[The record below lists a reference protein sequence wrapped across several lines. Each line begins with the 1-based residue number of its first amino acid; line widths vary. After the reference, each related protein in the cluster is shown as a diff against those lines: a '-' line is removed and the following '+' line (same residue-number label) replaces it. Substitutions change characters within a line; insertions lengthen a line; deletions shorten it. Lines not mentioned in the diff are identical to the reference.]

1 VTLEIMMPFYG
12 RPDHFR
18 IAVESVLA
26 QTSRAWRL
34 TVVDDVYPDLEPGKW
49 VAGLKDK
56 RITYVRN
63 KQNLRPSRNYNKS
76 VGLTREPFVTIM
88 GCDDAMLPNYVERVA
103 ELISAHPDAD
113 IIQPGVGVIN
123 ENGDPSHPLADRV
136 KALLRSTG
144 SGTSVIS
151 GEPLVTSLL
160 RGNWTYFP
168 SLVWRTEKIAAFT
181 FREDLNVV
189 QDIDMILNILL
200 DGGTMVVDD
209 QQVFSYRRHSASYSA
224 TTGFDG
230 TKFAQERQLFTEM
243 AARCDALG
251 WKRAAKVARAHTLS
265 RANALMELP
274 RAILSGDKQA
284 RSNLTR
290 HVLGRT
296 YRDVS

>member
-1 VTLEIMMPFYG
+1 MMPFYG
-12 RPDHFR
+12 SPEQFR

-26 QTSRAWRL
+26 QTSPDWRL

-49 VAGLKDK
+49 VSALGDK
-56 RITYVRN
+56 RINYVRN
-63 KQNLRPSRNYNKS
+63 TENLRPSRNYNKA

-88 GCDDAMLPNYVERVA
+88 GCDDALLPTYVERVVALIA
-103 ELISAHPDAD
+103 EHPDAD
-113 IIQPGVGVIN
+113 IIQPGVRVID
-123 ENGDPSHPLADRV
+123 ENGNFANPPADRV
-136 KALLRSTG
+136 KARIRSTPP
-144 SGTSVIS
+144 GTCELS

-168 SLVWRTEKIAAFT
+168 SLVWRTEQIAKFK

-209 QQVFSYRRHSASYSA
+209 QPVFSYRRHSSSYSA

-230 TKFAQERQLFTEM
+230 TKFAQERQMFNEM

-251 WKRAAKVARAHTLS
+251 WGRAAKVARAHTLS

-274 RAILSGDKQA
+274 RAIISGDRRAQ
-284 RSNLTR
+284 SNLTR
-290 HVLGRT
+290 HVLGRP
-296 YRDVS
+296 YRDFS

>member
-1 VTLEIMMPFYG
+1 MMPFYG

-26 QTSRAWRL
+26 QTSPDWRL
-34 TVVDDVYPDLEPGKW
+34 TVVDDVYPDLEPGQW
-49 VAGLKDK
+49 VSALGDK

-63 KQNLRPSRNYNKS
+63 TENLRPSRNYNKS
-76 VGLTREPFVTIM
+76 VGLTRESFVTIM

-103 ELISAHPDAD
+103 ELIAAHPDAD

-123 ENGDPSHPLADRV
+123 ENGESSHPPADRI

-144 SGTSVIS
+144 HGTSVLS
-151 GEPLVTSLL
+151 GETVVTSLL

-168 SLVWRTEKIAAFT
+168 SLLWRTEKIAAFT

-209 QQVFSYRRHSASYSA
+209 QPVFSYRRHSASYSA
-224 TTGFDG
+224 TTGSDG

-251 WKRAAKVARAHTLS
+251 WKRAARVARAHTLS
-265 RANALMELP
+265 RADALMQLP
-274 RAILSGDKQA
+274 RAVFAGNKQA
-284 RSNLTR
+284 GSNLAR
-290 HVLGRT
+290 HVLGRP
-296 YRDVS
+296 YRDFS

>member
-1 VTLEIMMPFYG
+1 MMPFYG

-26 QTSRAWRL
+26 QTSPDWRL

-56 RITYVRN
+56 RVTYVRN
-63 KQNLRPSRNYNKS
+63 KENLRPSRNYNKS
-76 VGLTREPFVTIM
+76 VGLTREPFVMIM
-88 GCDDAMLPNYVERVA
+88 GCDDAMLPTYVERIA
-103 ELISAHPDAD
+103 QLIAAHPEAD
-113 IIQPGVGVIN
+113 IIQPGVRVID
-123 ENGDPSHPLADRV
+123 ENGEYSNPPADRI
-136 KALLRSTG
+136 KARIRSTAP
-144 SGTSVIS
+144 GTSVLS

-168 SLVWRTEKIAAFT
+168 SLVWRTEQVAKFT

-209 QQVFSYRRHSASYSA
+209 QPVFSYRRHSSSYSA
-224 TTGFDG
+224 TTGSDG

-251 WKRAAKVARAHTLS
+251 WDRAAKVARAHTLS

-290 HVLGRT
+290 HVFGLP
-296 YRDVS
+296 YRDFS